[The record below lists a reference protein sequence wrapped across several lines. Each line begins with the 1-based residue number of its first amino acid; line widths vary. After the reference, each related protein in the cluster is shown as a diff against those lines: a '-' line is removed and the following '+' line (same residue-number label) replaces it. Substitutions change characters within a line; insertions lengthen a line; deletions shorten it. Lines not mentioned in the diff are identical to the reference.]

1 MTNSY
6 NFFVM
11 KGADFNCS
19 FNAHIESR
27 KLRNHWMYRKSN
39 LYLILKGVRITK
51 KKVSNSWDRMEK
63 KNYDIGE

>member
-39 LYLILKGVRITK
+39 LYLILKGVGITNK
-51 KKVSNSWDRMEK
+51 KGLKQLGQNGEK
-63 KNYDIGE
+63 KL